1 MDSSPYVPTESGFI
15 KKMYRYIDTSKIRI
29 HRKFILENK
38 SFAIYSKKNKPN
50 KTKNKQPLPP
60 QTMKIIIRIQ
70 IPGGGN
76 AAGSSGQGCFA
87 LE

>member
-38 SFAIYSKKNKPN
+38 SFAIYSKKNQTKQNKKQTAPPPPN
-50 KTKNKQPLPP
+50 NE
-60 QTMKIIIRIQ
+60 
-70 IPGGGN
+70 N
-76 AAGSSGQGCFA
+76 HH
-87 LE
+87 